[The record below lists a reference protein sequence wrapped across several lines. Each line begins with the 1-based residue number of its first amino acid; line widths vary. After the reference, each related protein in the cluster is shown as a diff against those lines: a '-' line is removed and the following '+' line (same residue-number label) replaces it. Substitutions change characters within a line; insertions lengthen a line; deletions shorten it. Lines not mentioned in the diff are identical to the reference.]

1 MITIHFLFFF
11 SSLISRNALRRYRC
25 EMVMIPAGR
34 EREKERVT
42 FLADNG
48 LHGNVENE
56 TRGNAL
62 RVV

>member
-1 MITIHFLFFF
+1 
-11 SSLISRNALRRYRC
+11 
-25 EMVMIPAGR
+25 MVVIPAGR
-34 EREKERVT
+34 ERERERVT